1 MRLQTITKCA
11 AVAGAL
17 ALPFAAV
24 VPAASATGGG
34 VGSAVAISATGP
46 VAIPPTP
53 SVTSTV
59 QKPERKSVAELP
71 ANALGIEASL
81 LNAAAWAGHGRASV
95 TDLRIAKFGLSASSV
110 TAKCENGN
118 GVSHLKEATL
128 NGRKLKLTAAP
139 NSSLTVNLTGLGSA
153 TVTLNKHVRDHDG
166 NLSITAIELSAT
178 LAGKTQTIAISSV
191 TCGKG
196 GKPGDPSVPPSTP
209 SEPGTPSS
217 PSTPPGAAPAP
228 TPVTGDLPVT
238 G

>member
-11 AVAGAL
+11 AVVGAL

-24 VPAASATGGG
+24 VPTASATSGGA
-34 VGSAVAISATGP
+34 GSAVAISATGP

-53 SVTSTV
+53 AVTSNAR
-59 QKPERKSVAELP
+59 QPERKNVAELP
-71 ANALGIEASL
+71 PNALGIEASL
-81 LNAAAWAGHGRASV
+81 LNAAAWSGHGRASV
-95 TDLRIAKFGLSASSV
+95 TDLRIAKLGFSASTV

-118 GVSHLKEATL
+118 GVSHLKEATF

-139 NSSLTVNLTGLGSA
+139 NSSMTANVPGLGSA
-153 TVTLNKHVRDHDG
+153 TLTLNKHVRDKDG
-166 NLSITAIELSAT
+166 NLSITAIELTAT

-191 TCGKG
+191 TCGKA
-196 GKPGDPSVPPSTP
+196 GKPGDPSVPPSKP
-209 SEPGTPSS
+209 SEPGAPSA
-217 PSTPPGAAPAP
+217 PSTPPGVAPAP

>member
-24 VPAASATGGG
+24 VPAASATNGGT
-34 VGSAVAISATGP
+34 GSAVAISATGP

-53 SVTSTV
+53 SVTSNA
-59 QKPERKSVAELP
+59 QRPERKSVAELP
-71 ANALGIEASL
+71 PNPLGIEASL
-81 LNAAAWAGHGRASV
+81 LNAAAWSGHGRASV
-95 TDLRIAKFGLSASSV
+95 TDLRIAKFGFSASAV

-118 GVSHLKEATL
+118 GVSHLKEATF

-139 NSSLTVNLTGLGSA
+139 NSTVTANLAGLGSA
-153 TVTLNKHVRDHDG
+153 TLTLNKQVRDQNG
-166 NLSITAIELSAT
+166 NLSVTAIELSAT
-178 LAGKTQTIAISSV
+178 LAGQTQTIAISSV

-196 GKPGDPSVPPSTP
+196 DKPGGPGVPPSTP
-209 SEPGTPSS
+209 SKPGTPPS
-217 PSTPPGAAPAP
+217 PSTPPGIAPAP
-228 TPVTGDLPVT
+228 TPVTGELPVT